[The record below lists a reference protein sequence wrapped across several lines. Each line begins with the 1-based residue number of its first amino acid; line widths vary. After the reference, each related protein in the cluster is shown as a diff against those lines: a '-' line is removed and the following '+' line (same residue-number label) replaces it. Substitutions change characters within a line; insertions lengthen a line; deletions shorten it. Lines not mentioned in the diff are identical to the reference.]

1 MGLFDS
7 IRDIFD
13 SLFGN
18 KDIDIFSWDNGED
31 DVPHW
36 GNMPD
41 SDDISDY
48 TSLEERITDDAQGG
62 EFVQEFYD
70 LQGVLD
76 YVEGTPE
83 NVLQI
88 MLDPEQA
95 VYYVYRF
102 PSD

>member
-1 MGLFDS
+1 MGIFDAFK
-7 IRDIFD
+7 DIFD

-18 KDIDIFSWDNGED
+18 KEIDIFSWSQDDGE
-31 DVPHW
+31 VHW
-36 GNMPD
+36 TNSPD
-41 SDDISDY
+41 IGDLSDY
-48 TSLEERITDDAQGG
+48 SSLEERITEDTTGG

-88 MLDPEQA
+88 VMDAEQA

-102 PSD
+102 SSE